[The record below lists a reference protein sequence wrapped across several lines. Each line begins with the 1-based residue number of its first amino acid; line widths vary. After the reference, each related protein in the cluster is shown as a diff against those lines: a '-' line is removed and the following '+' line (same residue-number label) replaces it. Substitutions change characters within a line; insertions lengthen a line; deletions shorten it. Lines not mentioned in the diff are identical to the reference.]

1 LIKLLKDLTAVYGES
16 SPDQPNTY
24 VNHSLTQQEMA
35 SLIATFH
42 KSVSLMMNERKL
54 KQETGKFWILDYS
67 VFD

>member
-35 SLIATFH
+35 SLIATSR
-42 KSVSLMMNERKL
+42 KSISLMMNELEREGKL
-54 KQETGKFWILDYS
+54 KQANFGSLTIQF
-67 VFD
+67 